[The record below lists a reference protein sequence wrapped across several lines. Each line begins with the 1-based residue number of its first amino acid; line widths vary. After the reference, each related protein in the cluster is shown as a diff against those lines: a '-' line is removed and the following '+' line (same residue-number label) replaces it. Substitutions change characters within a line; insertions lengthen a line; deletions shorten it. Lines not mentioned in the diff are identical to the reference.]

1 MSVLETIIALFKIV
15 GKKFKITKKIQ
26 HPEIALITGKL

>member
-1 MSVLETIIALFKIV
+1 MIIALLEIV
-15 GKKFKITKKIQ
+15 GKNLKSQKKIQ